1 MLDKSTTQRLRSLPV
16 EAVAE
21 RLGLRVV
28 RHKSLCPFHDDHHAS
43 LSYSPSR
50 NTFRCFVCD
59 ARGGTIDLV
68 MRHLNMSFPDA
79 CRWLANGTNIILDTY
94 RPRTPT
100 ADRPARPFDAARYA
114 RLFEHPW
121 LSDEART
128 FLFTERRLNPRVVSW
143 CRLTSWTDR
152 QGTHWLQT
160 PYFDASGQLIGL
172 QNRNL
177 DYGKQ
182 KGDEGE
188 EDKRSV
194 DKGKQEQGSEA
205 KQGRA
210 IDAKQGQGSETKQ
223 GQAVEGE
230 QGQGSDGKQGQAVES
245 KQGQGS
251 EDKQGQAV
259 EGEQEQGSEDKQGQ
273 AVEGKQEQGSEDKQG
288 QAVESKQG
296 QGSED
301 KQGQAVEGKQGQG
314 SEDKQGQAVEGDG
327 KQGQGSECRE
337 APRFRFPYGS
347 RCTVYNLP
355 VTAMLRPGEPL
366 FITEGCSDCWAMLS
380 AGHKAI
386 AIPSATLLSQADK
399 ALLRDLA
406 QRLGTSFHMFP
417 DRDAPGER
425 LFMQLR
431 EVLPGV
437 QHHQLP
443 VDCKDFA
450 EYYVSDLAKNKLG
463 EYG

>member
-1 MLDKSTTQRLRSLPV
+1 MDKEQLQRLRSLPV

-121 LSDEART
+121 LSNEART

-188 EDKRSV
+188 EGNDSMVKGYGSM
-194 DKGKQEQGSEA
+194 DKGKGSENDVKTAMADGSKDEAQTCSCFASTSLSPCSSKQQPPEDKEGEREVMRGLIEGAEGKDNAKQEQGSDAKQGQGSDA

-210 IDAKQGQGSETKQ
+210 IDAKQGQ
-223 GQAVEGE
+223 AVEA
-230 QGQGSDGKQGQAVES
+230 KPES
-245 KQGQGS
+245 
-251 EDKQGQAV
+251 
-259 EGEQEQGSEDKQGQ
+259 
-273 AVEGKQEQGSEDKQG
+273 
-288 QAVESKQG
+288 
-296 QGSED
+296 
-301 KQGQAVEGKQGQG
+301 
-314 SEDKQGQAVEGDG
+314 
-327 KQGQGSECRE
+327 RE

-431 EVLPGV
+431 EVLPGL

-443 VDCKDFA
+443 VGCKDFA
-450 EYYVSDLAKNKLG
+450 EYYVSALAKNKLG
-463 EYG
+463 GYG

>member
-128 FLFTERRLNPRVVSW
+128 FLFTERRLNPRVISW

-182 KGDEGE
+182 KGNEGE
-188 EDKRSV
+188 EYKRSV

-210 IDAKQGQGSETKQ
+210 VEAKP
-223 GQAVEGE
+223 
-230 QGQGSDGKQGQAVES
+230 
-245 KQGQGS
+245 
-251 EDKQGQAV
+251 
-259 EGEQEQGSEDKQGQ
+259 
-273 AVEGKQEQGSEDKQG
+273 
-288 QAVESKQG
+288 
-296 QGSED
+296 
-301 KQGQAVEGKQGQG
+301 
-314 SEDKQGQAVEGDG
+314 
-327 KQGQGSECRE
+327 ECRE

-399 ALLRDLA
+399 TMLRDLA

-450 EYYVSDLAKNKLG
+450 EYYVSALAKNKLG
-463 EYG
+463 GYG

>member
-205 KQGRA
+205 KQEQA
-210 IDAKQGQGSETKQ
+210 VEAKQGQGSETKQ
-223 GQAVEGE
+223 GQAVEAKQGQAGDGKQGQAGE
-230 QGQGSDGKQGQAVES
+230 GEGKQGQGSDGKQGQSSES
-245 KQGQGS
+245 
-251 EDKQGQAV
+251 
-259 EGEQEQGSEDKQGQ
+259 
-273 AVEGKQEQGSEDKQG
+273 
-288 QAVESKQG
+288 
-296 QGSED
+296 
-301 KQGQAVEGKQGQG
+301 
-314 SEDKQGQAVEGDG
+314 
-327 KQGQGSECRE
+327 RE

-355 VTAMLRPGEPL
+355 VMAMLRPGEPL

-431 EVLPGV
+431 EVLPGL

-450 EYYVSDLAKNKLG
+450 EYYVSAVAKNKLG
-463 EYG
+463 GYG